1 MASCLTGRDRPDQER
16 DRMGF
21 MDKAKQMAEQ
31 AQQKIDEAQKKFNES
46 QQQRSDQPAEG
57 PAVEYD
63 KHGRPIQQEAPA
75 APPPAPTAPAAGE
88 PAAPAPPAAEPA

>member
-1 MASCLTGRDRPDQER
+1 
-16 DRMGF
+16 MGF

-46 QQQRSDQPAEG
+46 QQQRTDAPGE

-63 KHGRPIQQEAPA
+63 KHGRPIQLLAPIA
-75 APPPAPTAPAAGE
+75 QLLFEHFALQPFSLPLRIVCVLNR
-88 PAAPAPPAAEPA
+88 